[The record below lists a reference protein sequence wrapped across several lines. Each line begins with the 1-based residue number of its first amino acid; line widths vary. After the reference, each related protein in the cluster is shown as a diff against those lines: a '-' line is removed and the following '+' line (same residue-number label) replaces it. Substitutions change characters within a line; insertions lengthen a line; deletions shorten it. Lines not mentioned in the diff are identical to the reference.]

1 MKINEKLLLDEEQ
14 AKIIKQ
20 KGIRKVTTLESKIYQ
35 GENPEFLTNIELYN
49 EKGNIISS
57 EGLVYKNTYVYNDKD
72 QLILEYND
80 SKISNYNT
88 VKSYTYEDDR
98 LVLECVNGT
107 KYKEYH
113 EDGSITLDNKSRLYS
128 EYDEN
133 NRLIKETYIR
143 KSGRESITN
152 YEYKDK
158 LVKISTDNKYIT
170 EYEYDEEQRLI
181 SKRKINGYIDKLIY
195 EINYEY
201 KGNSIFKIYSMNTT
215 KTECVFDNDGLLLQ
229 EFVRE
234 KDGTIVSFTVYSYE

>member
-20 KGIRKVTTLESKIYQ
+20 KRIRKVTTLESKIYQ
-35 GENPEFLTNIELYN
+35 GEKPEIITNVELYN

-57 EGLVYKNTYVYNDKD
+57 EGIVYKNTYVYNEKD

-98 LVLECVNGT
+98 LVLECVNGS

-113 EDGSITLDNKSRLYS
+113 EDGSITLDNKSRLYP

-133 NRLIKETYIR
+133 NRLVKETCTY

-152 YEYKDK
+152 YEYNDK
-158 LVKISTDNKYIT
+158 IIKISTDDKYIT
-170 EYEYDEEQRLI
+170 EYEYDDEQRLI
-181 SKRKINGYIDKLIY
+181 SKRRFNAYIDKLIY

-201 KGNSIFKIYSMNTT
+201 KGNSIFKTYNMNTT
-215 KTECVFDNDGLLLQ
+215 KTESVFDNNGLLLQ